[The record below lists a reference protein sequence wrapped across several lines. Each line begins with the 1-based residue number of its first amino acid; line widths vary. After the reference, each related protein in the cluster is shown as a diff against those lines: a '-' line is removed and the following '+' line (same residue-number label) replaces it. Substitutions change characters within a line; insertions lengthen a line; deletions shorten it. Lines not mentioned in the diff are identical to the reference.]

1 GGINFTGFAKRLN
14 LRGNFFVAEVSR
26 PVVSVTLSTTPNLI
40 TRQRQNVG
48 KTRARGLEL
57 DAEFLLLKDLRFS
70 AGYLLVDSRVVDF
83 PANVNLIGKFL
94 PQVPRQQ
101 LNLQMFYRPRQSR
114 FSFGAQG
121 RISGAQF
128 EDDLN
133 SLRLRPYRTLDV
145 FASYRFAGKFEIFT
159 AIENAFNNR
168 YDIGLTPNRTIAT
181 PRFAR
186 VGLRFDLG
194 KR

>member
-1 GGINFTGFAKRLN
+1 
-14 LRGNFFVAEVSR
+14 VSI
-26 PVVSVTLSTTPNLI
+26 TLSSTPNLI
-40 TRQRQNVG
+40 TRQRRNVG

-57 DAEFLLLKDLRFS
+57 DAELLLRKDLRFS
-70 AGYLLVDSRVVDF
+70 ASYLSVDSSVVEF
-83 PANVNLIGKFL
+83 PNNPDLIGKFL
-94 PQVPRQQ
+94 PQVPRRQ
-101 LNLQMFYRPRQSR
+101 LNLQMFYRPPSR
-114 FSFGAQG
+114 FSFGVQA

-133 SLRLRPYRTLDV
+133 SLRLRPFFTLDV
-145 FASYRFAGKFEIFT
+145 FASYRFAKKIEIFT
-159 AIENAFNNR
+159 AVENVFNNR
-168 YDIGLTPNRTIAT
+168 YDIGLTPNRTVAA